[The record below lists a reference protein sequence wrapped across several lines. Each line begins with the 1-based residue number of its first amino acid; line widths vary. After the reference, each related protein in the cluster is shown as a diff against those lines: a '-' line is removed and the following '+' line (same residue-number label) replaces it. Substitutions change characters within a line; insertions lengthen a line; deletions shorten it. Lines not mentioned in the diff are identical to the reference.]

1 MSQRSILL
9 CSTITALGFAFSL
22 SNSVAQQRQHVSYKT
37 SAENA
42 KYVQMLNVEVGDV
55 PNHIVRVFDL
65 HRTHPDGPVINGS
78 KLVEE
83 SVRGMTEVT
92 DGGGSSTVYGI
103 YVLAN
108 GDKFFAKM
116 LQVNQNNAGKV
127 MATGIGPITGGTGKL
142 ADMHGVVHFTVNF
155 DVKSGFNEGQAD
167 IDYTIGK

>member
-1 MSQRSILL
+1 MYRNATRNICAALLLMSAS
-9 CSTITALGFAFSL
+9 SA
-22 SNSVAQQRQHVSYKT
+22 VAQQRQHVSYRT

-65 HRTHPDGPVINGS
+65 HRTHPDGPVVNGS

-92 DGGGSSTVYGI
+92 EGGGSSTVYGI
-103 YVLAN
+103 YVLEN
-108 GDKFFAKM
+108 GDKFFAKI
-116 LQVNQNNAGKV
+116 LQVNQSNAGKV

-142 ADMHGVVHFTVNF
+142 ADMHGVVHFVVNF
-155 DVKSGFNEGQAD
+155 DVKSGFNEGQTD
-167 IDYTIGK
+167 IDYSIGK